1 MRTRPAL
8 AAITLATFLAG
19 CAATDPAGGEKTR
32 PREIL
37 LIRHAEKP
45 VDPADFGLSPVG
57 RERAAA
63 LPSLFD
69 QTRTDPFPVPD
80 VIFAAKRSRRSN
92 RSVETVTPLSEK
104 LGLRIDTRFAD
115 DDYPTLAAELR
126 TDPKYAGKT
135 VLVCWHHGNL
145 PELAAALGAA
155 GVPGRWKEG
164 EFGRVWVVGYDAR
177 GDGRP
182 LGVRSQRLL
191 PGDAER

>member
-1 MRTRPAL
+1 MRTWLAL
-8 AAITLATFLAG
+8 AAVTLVTCLSG
-19 CAATDPAGGEKTR
+19 CAAADPAGGEKTR

-45 VDPADFGLSPVG
+45 ADAADFGLSPAG

-63 LPSLFD
+63 LPTLFD

-80 VIFAAKRSRRSN
+80 VIFAAERSKRSN
-92 RSVETVTPLSEK
+92 RSVETVSPLAEK

-115 DDYPTLAAELR
+115 DDYRKLAAELR

-155 GVPGRWKEG
+155 GVPESWKDG
-164 EFGRVWVVGYDAR
+164 EFGRVWVVTYDAA
-177 GDGRP
+177 GKGKP
-182 LGVRSQRLL
+182 LGTRPQRLL